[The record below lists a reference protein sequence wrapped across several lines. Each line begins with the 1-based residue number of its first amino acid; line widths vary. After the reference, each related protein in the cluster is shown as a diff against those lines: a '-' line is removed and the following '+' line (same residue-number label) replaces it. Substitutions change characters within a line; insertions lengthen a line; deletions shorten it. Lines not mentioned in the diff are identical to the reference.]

1 LCKGYKARN
10 NKFSK
15 NPEVNNKTTL
25 AVLGSTNGTDLQAI
39 LDAINNG
46 ELDAEVSVAISNREN
61 AYILER
67 AKNHNVPAV
76 FISHKGKT
84 REEFDAEMTTVLKEH
99 AVDLVLLIGFM
110 RILSAEFCREWKN
123 RILNVHPSLL
133 PKYAGGMD
141 TDVHE
146 EVLKNGDVE
155 TGCTIH
161 FVTEDV
167 DGGPILI
174 QKKCTVE
181 PDDTIETLKAK
192 VQKLEGEAFVE
203 AIKQITHRDRGEIM
217 NA

>member
-1 LCKGYKARN
+1 MCKGYKARN

-25 AVLGSTNGTDLQAI
+25 AVLGSTKGTDLQAI

-46 ELDAEVSVAISNREN
+46 ELDAEVSLVISNMEN

-99 AVDLVLLIGFM
+99 AVDLILLIGFM

-141 TDVHE
+141 TNVHE

-161 FVTEDV
+161 FVTDEV

-192 VQKLEGEAFVE
+192 VQKLEGNTFIE
-203 AIKQITHRDRGEIM
+203 AITLISRREMAK
-217 NA
+217 